1 MENFDKIWDIYN
13 SSFPED
19 EKRNLNLQKEIL
31 KDPRYKMKSLK
42 DDEKVVGFITTW
54 DMDDYLFVEHFAIDE
69 KYRGKS
75 YGKKFLKDLINK
87 TDKNVVLEVELPDTK
102 IAKRRIG
109 FYERLNFKLNN
120 YDYMQPAYGKDKEPM
135 PLMIMTYPE
144 TIDKDEFNEV
154 KDNLYNIVYSKID

>member
-1 MENFDKIWDIYN
+1 MENFNKIWDIYN

-69 KYRGKS
+69 KHRGKS
-75 YGKKFLKDLINK
+75 YGKKFLKDLIDK

-109 FYERLNFKLNN
+109 FYESLNFKLNN

-154 KDNLYNIVYSKID
+154 KDNLYNIVYAKID

>member
-120 YDYMQPAYGKDKEPM
+120 YDYMQPAYAKDKEPM